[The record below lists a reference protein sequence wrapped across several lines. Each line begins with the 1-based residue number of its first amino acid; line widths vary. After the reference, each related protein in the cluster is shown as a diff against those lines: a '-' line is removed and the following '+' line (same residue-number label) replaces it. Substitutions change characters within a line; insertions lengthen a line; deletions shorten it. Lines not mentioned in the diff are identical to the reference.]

1 MKITLE
7 MKDGKW
13 QSFNINLHSKEGAD
27 AFLVIR
33 DCRMVEH
40 QKGRFIS
47 FPAKKNEKTDKWW
60 NHVWAS
66 DAFQESVKDIYDAMQ
81 PKPKIKTAPV
91 EDDLSDVPF

>member
-1 MKITLE
+1 MKITLDLI
-7 MKDGKW
+7 DGKW
-13 QSFNINLHSKEGAD
+13 PSFNINLASKEGAEP
-27 AFLVIR
+27 FMTIR
-33 DCRMVEH
+33 GCKMIEH

-47 FPAKKNEKTDKWW
+47 FPAKKLDSGKYW

-91 EDDLSDVPF
+91 EDDLDLVPF